1 MAAREA
7 VAIMKFDDRNRY
19 GQHGIPAT
27 VLFGGGKRW
36 IVNCKR
42 PTKHNQWAKVKLPAD
57 DDAQYA
63 DLVDILGDVGDHAV
77 ELLAMQLHFRVK
89 PCRYPPRAGWGLTD
103 AMAAAAGR
111 VVLHQICQP
120 AHRRTGGRLVAV
132 CCFNGLWWLQTSQGD
147 ARGI

>member
-57 DDAQYA
+57 DDAK
-63 DLVDILGDVGDHAV
+63 L
-77 ELLAMQLHFRVK
+77 
-89 PCRYPPRAGWGLTD
+89 
-103 AMAAAAGR
+103 
-111 VVLHQICQP
+111 
-120 AHRRTGGRLVAV
+120 
-132 CCFNGLWWLQTSQGD
+132 
-147 ARGI
+147 